1 MFHDILFL
9 ILGLVLIIAGGNYL
23 TDGAVSVAKRFG
35 ISSLVIGLTIVA
47 FGSSTPDF
55 VVCFISTLSGK
66 SELAL
71 GDVLGANIF
80 DITLVIGIIAM
91 IAPVT
96 ISSEMAFKDLPM
108 LALSS
113 IALFICG
120 DDHIVDGTNVNIVN
134 RTDGL
139 MLLSLF
145 VIFMCYT
152 MEMAKLHSTK
162 PISTRPKTAAAIPHH
177 SVEKAEATEAD
188 NTRSMKPWVAA
199 VCIVGGLAA
208 LVFGG
213 QWLVDGA
220 SGLARRLGMSEALI
234 GLTIV
239 GIGSSIP
246 DLSTSVI
253 AAIKKQPQIAIG
265 NVVGACIFN
274 VFFIIGLCSTV
285 KPLNAGSLT
294 FVDFGTLVL
303 GSLLVLLF
311 GDVIVKRT
319 ITRLQGAIL
328 AGVYIAYMVYLV
340 VNAAS

>member
-1 MFHDILFL
+1 
-9 ILGLVLIIAGGNYL
+9 
-23 TDGAVSVAKRFG
+23 
-35 ISSLVIGLTIVA
+35 
-47 FGSSTPDF
+47 
-55 VVCFISTLSGK
+55 
-66 SELAL
+66 
-71 GDVLGANIF
+71 
-80 DITLVIGIIAM
+80 
-91 IAPVT
+91 
-96 ISSEMAFKDLPM
+96 
-108 LALSS
+108 
-113 IALFICG
+113 
-120 DDHIVDGTNVNIVN
+120 
-134 RTDGL
+134 

-152 MEMAKLHSTK
+152 MEMARSHSTK

-188 NTRSMKPWVAA
+188 NTRRMKPWVAA